1 LISQHN
7 SPSLA
12 PSLSSIKALKLV
24 DIELQSQLA
33 WETGRAW
40 ILALRIFGTMIF
52 IINQSREVPEMTEL
66 RSSLSAVC
74 AMGMSMA
81 SMERML

>member
-1 LISQHN
+1 MFEILE
-7 SPSLA
+7 
-12 PSLSSIKALKLV
+12 LS
-24 DIELQSQLA
+24 
-33 WETGRAW
+33 
-40 ILALRIFGTMIF
+40 IFATMIF
-52 IINQSREVPEMTEL
+52 ITNQSREVPEMSEL